1 LRRNQPETVGAAGY
15 RRGQQWS
22 SIMSAIISLRRM
34 SGQKPK
40 LAIATVFSAVLVG
53 VAIWALAGPPA
64 TGKKIALHHVAA
76 HQ

>member
-1 LRRNQPETVGAAGY
+1 MEFDHVCYHQPDLPRLLPGPAGRNPQGRR
-15 RRGQQWS
+15 
-22 SIMSAIISLRRM
+22 LRRM